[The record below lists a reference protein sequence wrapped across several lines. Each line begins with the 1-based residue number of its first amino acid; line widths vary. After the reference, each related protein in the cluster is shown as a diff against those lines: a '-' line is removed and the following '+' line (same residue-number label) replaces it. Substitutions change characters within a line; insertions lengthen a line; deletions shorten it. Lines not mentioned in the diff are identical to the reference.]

1 MMLRLRVLEGVL
13 LWKLEEQEGI
23 LLMWYKLW
31 MRSYAEM
38 LCDARSDNGDREI
51 WTAHLEW
58 TVS

>member
-38 LCDARSDNGDREI
+38 LCDDNGDREI